1 MFVCVFR
8 FLWWSLLLLI
18 DFVVVAVWVVSR
30 SNLYL
35 AVAKKHQKKEER
47 NKRSRLQ
54 ALTAQVVFVVANL
67 VVKLQFTAAKLRSSS
82 VAAMDFVADV
92 VVACFCGL
100 FLFVCSFVLVIV
112 IIENL
117 T

>member
-1 MFVCVFR
+1 M
-8 FLWWSLLLLI
+8 
-18 DFVVVAVWVVSR
+18 
-30 SNLYL
+30 
-35 AVAKKHQKKEER
+35 
-47 NKRSRLQ
+47 
-54 ALTAQVVFVVANL
+54 
-67 VVKLQFTAAKLRSSS
+67 VKLQFTAAKLRSSS
-82 VAAMDFVADV
+82 VAAMDFVVDV